1 MPNNQSKQLAQ
12 GAMVVAI
19 FAVLIAISYYV
30 PVIRIVTFAIA
41 PLPIALYSTSVER
54 SQAVLT
60 TIIAIVFTFFF
71 GGFLIIPLAIVL
83 GVAGLVIGDAIR
95 LKKSKLYVL
104 ISTSIALLLTLSFM
118 YVITIRLLEV
128 DIIKRAFELMRE
140 SYMELLE
147 VSEQATGQGVMT
159 KEQLNETFN
168 IINTVIPASIT
179 ILVVLLALALISINL
194 PLLKRFKIDVP
205 KFSQFKSM
213 RLPKAVLWYYLIVLV
228 ITIFVNP
235 EVGTTLYVIVLN
247 FSVVLWVLLTLQGL
261 SFIYFLIEEKNL
273 PKFLKVLAAFF
284 SVPFYSVVLLIGV
297 LDLGFDIRQF
307 MTANK
312 DK

>member
-1 MPNNQSKQLAQ
+1 MPNNRSKQLAQ

-30 PVIRIVTFAIA
+30 PIIRIVTFAVA
-41 PLPIALYSTSVER
+41 PFPIAWYSTSVER
-54 SQAVLT
+54 SQAVLL

-71 GGFLIIPLAIVL
+71 GGLFIIPLAIVL
-83 GVAGLVIGDAIR
+83 GIVGLVIGDAIR
-95 LKKSKLYVL
+95 LKKSKLYLL
-104 ISTSIALLLTLSFM
+104 ISTSITLLFTLSFM
-118 YVITIRLLEV
+118 YVISLKLLEV
-128 DIIKRAFELMRE
+128 DVIKRSFELMRE
-140 SYMELLE
+140 SYMQIFEM
-147 VSEQATGQGVMT
+147 SEQVTGQVSTT
-159 KEQLNETFN
+159 KEQLNEAFN
-168 IINTVIPASIT
+168 MLNTIIPASIT
-179 ILVVLLALALISINL
+179 ITVVLLALALISINFAI
-194 PLLKRFKIDVP
+194 LKRFKIDVP

-235 EVGTTLYVIVLN
+235 DVGTTLYVIILN

-261 SFIYFLIEEKNL
+261 SFIYFLIDKKNL

-284 SVPFYSVVLLIGV
+284 SVPFYSFVLLIGV

-307 MTANK
+307 MTTKK
-312 DK
+312 DN